1 MLHVALFAVAMAAFT
16 PDDAS
21 GPKTADRKTYEAVRI
36 KAGQD
41 PAALVKLALWCEAH
55 GLTAERGKHLMEAI
69 GIDRESAAAR
79 GLLGLIS
86 YRGKWLSP
94 EEVRVKRQ
102 SDEDLSKKVE
112 AYHAR
117 RAALETSLKNGKND
131 TAGRHNAAL
140 AHEKLGNWCEQQGL
154 KDEATAHFTMA
165 VQHDPTRDTAWKH
178 LGYVKR
184 QGRWMTRDKI
194 AALEQEATAQKKADR
209 FWETQLRKWKADLR
223 ETKRRPEAEEA
234 LAKVTDPR
242 AVPWIVR
249 GFAGGRAE
257 EQLRASAM
265 LKGIEAPE
273 ATKELARLAVL
284 SAPEQVRESAIEA
297 LKKREPRDYVGF
309 LIAMIPIPV
318 EYKVQPVRGP
328 GTQGALLIDTPRFT
342 MLRTYEA
349 PAAFTLASSFR
360 GAVTVD
366 DSDGMPIVF
375 RGVDLDAMKLLNP
388 QNQMLKMREV
398 KARTAQ
404 LLADANV
411 HAEAVQQQLIADV
424 GSIEQFN
431 SQAAAINE
439 RVLPILQQAAQAP
452 ASKTD
457 QDSLYSWWYDRLGYN
472 YQAPEKVRA
481 SVNVFPE
488 TTPPSLTTCFAAG
501 TPVRTMEG
509 LRPIEAIRAGDLVLS
524 QDVTTGGLEFRPIV
538 FVHHNAPNQTLR
550 ITLSDDEILIAS
562 VYHRFWRSGQGWA
575 QARDLKPGDTLRT
588 LGSTLRVVSVEPGSV
603 EPLYNLDVAQN
614 RSFFAG
620 NGNVLVHDNTLP
632 PARQARFDEQPVFD
646 AAPAAAP

>member
-1 MLHVALFAVAMAAFT
+1 MLHVALLSVLMTAFGA
-16 PDDAS
+16 DDAA
-21 GPKTADRKTYEAVRI
+21 GPSAADRKIYEAVRL
-36 KAGQD
+36 KAGKD

-55 GLTAERGKHLMEAI
+55 GLLAERGKHLNEAVE
-69 GIDRESAAAR
+69 IDPSSARAR

-86 YRGKWLSP
+86 YQGKWLSP
-94 EEVRVKRQ
+94 EEVGGKRQ
-102 SDEDLSKKVE
+102 SDESLATKVE

-117 RAALETSLKNGKND
+117 RAALEGSLRNGKSD
-131 TAGRHNAAL
+131 TAGRHKAAL
-140 AHEKLGNWCEQQGL
+140 AHEKLASWCEQQGL

-165 VQHDPTRDTAWKH
+165 VQYDPSRDAAWKH
-178 LGYVKR
+178 LGYLKR
-184 QGRWMTRDKI
+184 QGRWMTRDRI
-194 AALEQEATAQKKADR
+194 AVLEQEATAQRKADKY
-209 FWETQLRKWKADLR
+209 WETLLRKWKADLR
-223 ETKRRPEAEEA
+223 ETKRRQDAEES
-234 LAKVTDPR
+234 LAKVSDPR
-242 AVPWIVR
+242 AVPSIVR
-249 GFAGGRAE
+249 GFAGGTPE
-257 EQLRASAM
+257 DQLRASAL

-284 SAPEQVRESAIEA
+284 SEPEKVRESAIEA
-297 LKKREPRDYVGF
+297 LKNREPRDFVGF

-328 GTQGALLIDTPRFT
+328 GSQGALLIDTPRFT

-349 PAAFTLASSFR
+349 PVPFTLAASFR
-360 GAVTVD
+360 GTVTVD
-366 DSDGMPIVF
+366 ESDGMPIVF

-388 QNQMLKMREV
+388 QNQMLKIRDV
-398 KARTAQ
+398 KARSAQ

-411 HAEAVQQQLIADV
+411 QAEALQQQLLADV
-424 GSIEQFN
+424 GAIEQFN
-431 SQAAAINE
+431 SQAAAVND

-452 ASKTD
+452 ASKSD
-457 QDSLYSWWYDRLGYN
+457 QDSLYEWWYDRLGYS
-472 YQAPEKVRA
+472 YQAPEKVQA
-481 SVNVFPE
+481 AVNVFPE

-509 LRPIEAIRAGDLVLS
+509 FRPIEEIRPGDLVLS
-524 QDVTTGGLEFRPIV
+524 QDVTTGGLDFHPIV

-562 VYHRFWRSGQGWA
+562 VYHRFWRTGKGWA
-575 QARDLKPGDTLRT
+575 QARELQPGDVLRT
-588 LGSTLRVVSVEPGSV
+588 LGSTLRVVAVEPGAV

-632 PARQARFDEQPVFD
+632 PARQAVFD
-646 AAPAAAP
+646 APPNLDAVP